1 LFLSIKGISVER
13 PDLSTIIGIRPGNR
27 SRIRSDSSERSS
39 NVARVLNEM
48 YEFGRGCI
56 AFCIRDVVEATSDIL
71 SKRRAIL
78 LGGVHT
84 LWGENVRGLG
94 TYDVFHRGSIKIGRI
109 SIVELGSRMDI
120 KPVTVYVRK
129 DFAVPSLYTH
139 TESVDDI
146 QDALWIGAKVQTIVR
161 AYHSDGALA
170 ELQEEHERHRAVL
183 EERVAEARQEREALE
198 ARYVVAL
205 KQARIDSGEQVRAEL
220 EETIRALE
228 QQLRNAE
235 QRRIAVEETRRA
247 DLADAIVAERATMER
262 IIAEKER
269 EIGRLDAMIHTFRT
283 AVERQTE
290 EVRTLSASVTRRS
303 TVVAGSKAKGSIFE
317 QEFRDHLVHAYGA
330 VIRDFDIK
338 DTARG
343 GGHEADFITTMEGEQ
358 IMWELKDY
366 SADVPQK
373 QVEKF
378 LRDMQGMRGAS
389 IGVMISRSTGICG
402 KHGPVILEVHDGR
415 LLVYIGQFESWME
428 SGAVRLFHL
437 LLELFRLWWSVGV
450 ARGAKSGGG
459 DEEGEDGELY
469 DKYTATQKKIE
480 ENILL
485 IQTCIAELKTR
496 RTEWRTHK
504 GRLEETARWVSGLLD
519 ETEMKWERLIRALR
533 ADCDE
538 SGADVNSIHSAVHVE
553 LFIDGVCDVPKNA
566 EWAQIISDACMMRDS
581 GVVELQELEQV
592 LASQKRMSRDTIRQ
606 HILRIVRPERIE
618 RRGTKKVICG
628 IVLGRGGS
636 LPTP

>member
-1 LFLSIKGISVER
+1 
-13 PDLSTIIGIRPGNR
+13 
-27 SRIRSDSSERSS
+27 
-39 NVARVLNEM
+39 M
-48 YEFGRGCI
+48 
-56 AFCIRDVVEATSDIL
+56 
-71 SKRRAIL
+71 
-78 LGGVHT
+78 
-84 LWGENVRGLG
+84 
-94 TYDVFHRGSIKIGRI
+94 
-109 SIVELGSRMDI
+109 SRMDI
-120 KPVTVYVRK
+120 KPITVYVRK
-129 DFAVPSLYTH
+129 DFAVPALYTQ

-183 EERVAEARQEREALE
+183 EERVADARREREELE
-198 ARYVVAL
+198 SRYVLAL
-205 KQARIDSGEQVRAEL
+205 KQARTDVSVQVRAEL

-235 QRRIAVEETRRA
+235 QRRVAVEEARRT
-247 DLADAIVAERATMER
+247 DVADAIVAERATMER

-290 EVRTLSASVTRRS
+290 EVRALSASVSRRS

-317 QEFRDHLVHAYGA
+317 QEFREHLIHAYGA

-343 GGHEADFITTMEGEQ
+343 GGHEADFITTLEGEQ
-358 IMWELKDY
+358 VMWELKDY

-415 LLVYIGQFESWME
+415 LILYIGQFESWME
-428 SGAVRLFHL
+428 SGATRLFHL
-437 LLELFRLWWSVGV
+437 LLELFRLWWSTRVV
-450 ARGAKSGGG
+450 RGAKDG
-459 DEEGEDGELY
+459 DGDGEDGENSEY
-469 DKYTATQKKIE
+469 CEKYSAVQKKIE

-485 IQTCIAELKTR
+485 IQTCIGELKTR

-504 GRLEETARWVSGLLD
+504 GRLEETVRWVGGLLD

-538 SGADVNSIHSAVHVE
+538 CGESRMDTNSIHSAVHVE

-566 EWAQIISDACMMRDS
+566 EWAQIISNMLDVNED
-581 GVVELQELEQV
+581 GYIELQELEQV

-606 HILRIVRPERIE
+606 HILRIVRPDRIE
-618 RRGTKKVICG
+618 KRGTKKVIRG
-628 IVLGRGGS
+628 VGLGKI
-636 LPTP
+636 

>member
-1 LFLSIKGISVER
+1 
-13 PDLSTIIGIRPGNR
+13 
-27 SRIRSDSSERSS
+27 
-39 NVARVLNEM
+39 
-48 YEFGRGCI
+48 
-56 AFCIRDVVEATSDIL
+56 
-71 SKRRAIL
+71 
-78 LGGVHT
+78 
-84 LWGENVRGLG
+84 
-94 TYDVFHRGSIKIGRI
+94 
-109 SIVELGSRMDI
+109 MDI
-120 KPVTVYVRK
+120 KPITVYVRR
-129 DFAVPSLYTH
+129 DFAVPALYTQ

-170 ELQEEHERHRAVL
+170 ELQEEHERHRIAL
-183 EERVAEARQEREALE
+183 EARIAEARQEREALE
-198 ARYVVAL
+198 ARYVSAL

-235 QRRIAVEETRRA
+235 QRRVAVEEARRA

-269 EIGRLDAMIHTFRT
+269 EIGRLDAMIHTFRV

-450 ARGAKSGGG
+450 GTGAGGG
-459 DEEGEDGELY
+459 SAEEGEDGEY
-469 DKYTATQKKIE
+469 YEKYSVVQKKIE

-485 IQTCIAELKTR
+485 IQSCIAELKTR

-504 GRLEETARWVSGLLD
+504 GRLEETARWVGGLLD

-533 ADCDE
+533 ADCSE
-538 SGADVNSIHSAVHVE
+538 SGGGEDGNSIHSAVFAE
-553 LFIDGVCDVPKNA
+553 LFIDGVMDVAKNA
-566 EWAQIISDACMMRDS
+566 EWAQIISDACSLRD
-581 GVVELQELEQV
+581 GGAVELQELEQA

-606 HILRIVRPERIE
+606 HILRVVRPDRIE
-618 RRGTKKVICG
+618 KRGAKKVICG
-628 IVLGRGGS
+628 VVLGKN
-636 LPTP
+636 